1 MTEKDILSNSLGDI
15 TTSLRSFIELS
26 LKEDDKTWGDW
37 ISSVAKDVE
46 ARCWEIKAC
55 QKTDCPAYKSEC
67 GRCWLLAG
75 SLCGSGN
82 RLGPDGTT
90 SCVECDIYK
99 TNVSRDP
106 CTEIQEQI
114 ITLVHNLR
122 SRQIELK
129 EMATRDSLTGLKN
142 RHFFEMYM
150 PHEVERIRRNREKI
164 SVLMI
169 DVNDFKFINDAH
181 GHIAGDQVL
190 KECAEVLRGAI
201 RGSDVLFRFG
211 GDEFL
216 IVMSCAGDREAN
228 ILINRISEQLDEW
241 NSRKTEY
248 NIKITLSIGYAVL
261 EGDRDLLGVIDEAD
275 QMMYEQKQLHKN
287 AGKDKND

>member
-1 MTEKDILSNSLGDI
+1 MTENDKLSLSLGGI

-26 LKEDDKTWGDW
+26 LKEDDNTWGDW
-37 ISSVAKDVE
+37 ISSVAKNVE
-46 ARCWEIKAC
+46 VRCWEAKDC
-55 QKTDCPAYKSEC
+55 QKVDCPAYKSEC
-67 GRCWLLAG
+67 GRCWLIAG
-75 SLCGSGN
+75 SLCGSGT

-99 TNVSRDP
+99 ANVSKDP
-106 CTEIQEQI
+106 CSEIQEQI

-142 RHFFEMYM
+142 RHFFDMYM
-150 PHEVERIRRNREKI
+150 PHEVERIRRNRGSI
-164 SVLMI
+164 AVLMI

-181 GHIAGDQVL
+181 GHLAGDQVL
-190 KECAEVLRGAI
+190 VECAKVLGGAI
-201 RGSDVLFRFG
+201 RGTDVLFRFG

-216 IVMSCAGDREAN
+216 IIMSSAGDKEAN
-228 ILINRISEQLDEW
+228 ILINRISEKLDEW

-248 NIKITLSIGYAVL
+248 NIKISLSIGHAVL
-261 EGDRDLLGVIDEAD
+261 DGDRNLEGVIDEAD
-275 QMMYEQKQLHKN
+275 KMMYEQKQIHKN
-287 AGKDKND
+287 GGEERLD